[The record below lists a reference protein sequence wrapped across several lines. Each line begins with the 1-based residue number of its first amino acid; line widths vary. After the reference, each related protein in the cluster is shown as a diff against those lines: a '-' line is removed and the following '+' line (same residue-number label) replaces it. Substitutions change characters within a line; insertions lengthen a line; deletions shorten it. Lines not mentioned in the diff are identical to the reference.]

1 MWVWQSQA
9 PAGTS
14 KFTGVAGW
22 EALGK
27 PVRMCIVA
35 PAAIAPI
42 RISRRV
48 SMGFLLGWKLIRFCP
63 TVRRTWIMYL
73 ARRAEELRPVDAGLA
88 GPVDRVS
95 HAHLGELRG
104 HQVGAMRR
112 ALYPA
117 LDHRLRGGL

>member
-22 EALGK
+22 EALAK
-27 PVRMCIVA
+27 PVRMCMVA

-48 SMGFLLGWKLIRFCP
+48 SMVSSLGGILSIVKEFRYIVWPQAGK
-63 TVRRTWIMYL
+63 VRLKAASMYL
-73 ARRAEELRPVDAGLA
+73 IARRILA
-88 GPVDRVS
+88 VVLLAIATTAAS
-95 HAHLGELRG
+95 TAI
-104 HQVGAMRR
+104 AW
-112 ALYPA
+112 
-117 LDHRLRGGL
+117 